1 MNPNL
6 IEYSTKSFVLNKLQ
20 QCHDTRVNIYSYIL
34 NIGILVLFI
43 FIFYLALRHSRNNKL
58 TNAEKKYKAMKEQE
72 HILSKI
78 RFYKEIQEKNKDS
91 MYSNITDL
99 PSMQ

>member
-20 QCHDTRVNIYSYIL
+20 QCHVTRVNIYSYML
-34 NIGILVLFI
+34 NIGIVMI
-43 FIFYLALRHSRNNKL
+43 FIIILYLALTHSRNNKL
-58 TNAEKKYKAMKEQE
+58 TNAERKYKAMKEQE

-78 RFYKEIQEKNKDS
+78 RFYKELQEKNKDS